1 MRGLLAAVLVALALP
16 AAAPAQTGRDLYA
29 VNCSR
34 CHGSAGSG
42 TNDGPPLRDS
52 GALAAD
58 FYLRTGYM
66 PLGHPGEQPS
76 RSDVD
81 FSERELRAL
90 IGYVASLGNGPPV
103 PRVRPARGSVAT
115 GMRLF
120 TQHCAGCHQIAA
132 RGGYL
137 TGAVAPALDE
147 ATPTQIAQAVR
158 IGPFLMPRFPE
169 RAISARQL
177 DSIVAYVRYARAPED
192 PGGWPLGRLGP
203 VPEGMVAWLLAGVV
217 LVGCCLVIGRR
228 LQR

>member
-1 MRGLLAAVLVALALP
+1 MRALLAAVALVLALP
-16 AAAPAQTGRDLYA
+16 AAAPAQTGLDLYA

-34 CHGSAGSG
+34 CHGSAGVG
-42 TNDGPPLRDS
+42 TEDGPPLRDS
-52 GALAAD
+52 GAQGAD

-66 PLGHPGEQPS
+66 PLGHPGEQPR

-90 IGYVASLGNGPPV
+90 TAYVASLGDGPPV
-103 PRVRPARGSVAT
+103 PRVHPERGSVAS

-120 TQHCAGCHQIAA
+120 TEHCAGCHQIAA

-147 ATPTQIAQAVR
+147 ATPTQIAEAVR
-158 IGPFLMPRFPE
+158 IGPFLMPRFSP
-169 RAISARQL
+169 RQISNRQL
-177 DSIVAYVRYARAPED
+177 DSIVAYVEYARDPDD

-203 VPEGMVAWLLAGVV
+203 VPEGMVAWLLAGTV
-217 LVGCCLVIGRR
+217 LVGVCLVIGKR